1 MRIEEEKTQHV
12 NRAPWSSPLLDPRS
26 FPRGVQKVIYCFLTC
41 VVVVIVVVVVVVVV
55 DDVVVVVVVFVVA
68 ASWPKQRGSLP
79 TTMKKLVTVNESI
92 PLFSFL

>member
-1 MRIEEEKTQHV
+1 MMKSGMGTFTV
-12 NRAPWSSPLLDPRS
+12 A
-26 FPRGVQKVIYCFLTC
+26 FGA
-41 VVVVIVVVVVVVVV
+41 IVVVDSVVIIDV
-55 DDVVVVVVVFVVA
+55 DDVVVVVA